1 MHGSDGQMR
10 ARRTE
15 EDVDHAD
22 VGGGVEAAGIVQQL
36 GLRVRDPAPGE
47 AMRG

>member
-10 ARRTE
+10 ARRAD

-36 GLRVRDPAPGE
+36 GLRVRDPSPGE
-47 AMRG
+47 

>member
-1 MHGSDGQMR
+1 MR

-47 AMRG
+47 AIRG

>member
-1 MHGSDGQMR
+1 MR
-10 ARRTE
+10 ATRAE

-22 VGGGVEAAGIVQQL
+22 VGGGAEAGGLVQQL

-47 AMRG
+47 ATRGCVLTPPE